1 MEINEFESE
10 ILRVFWLINREISFY
25 RYGVVY
31 CLAKLEFQELSDDEI
46 VEYITEYFDDLI
58 NDAELEQSIIGLMNK
73 ISKEKVDS
81 MTSFFFEDTDEY
93 KLFVNLLKKINN
105 SSVKRFND
113 VYPEIIKMFD
123 VVTKPS
129 LYKNNYKWLKRKKY
143 ISEDEYSAYLQA
155 LEK

>member
-1 MEINEFESE
+1 MEINDFKNE
-10 ILRVFWLINREISFY
+10 ILRVFWLLDKEISFY
-25 RYGVVY
+25 KHSFVY
-31 CLAKLEFQELSDDEI
+31 CLSMLDFQELCDDEM
-46 VEYITEYFDDLI
+46 VEYITEYFNDLI
-58 NDAELEQSIIGLMNK
+58 DDAELEQSIIGLMNK

-129 LYKNNYKWLKRKKY
+129 LYKNNYKGLKRKKY
-143 ISEDEYSAYLQA
+143 ISEDEYNAYLQA
-155 LEK
+155 LKK